1 MYPKGKNQPGQ
12 RCPRADRSFENLEGG
27 LAVMQGLLMEQV
39 WLLICPKSLGV
50 QAPLPPIPPVLYLQN
65 AIGVGV
71 RLQVKSQIRRNI
83 L

>member
-12 RCPRADRSFENLEGG
+12 RCLRSGRSFENLEVGKAIIRG
-27 LAVMQGLLMEQV
+27 VSMEQV
-39 WLLICPKSLGV
+39 LLLICPKSVGV
-50 QAPLPPIPPVLYLQN
+50 EAPLPPVPPVLCLQI
-65 AIGVGV
+65 AISVGA